1 MLWLVE
7 ADLATTGKLDVG
19 HGTPSFFMNRGAS
32 DAPFCER
39 SHFGCQV
46 VAHEIEFVWAIFIGG
61 VERGFSGRECE
72 NEPAVAGIDGHESE
86 NVAEEG
92 AVCVSVLCVD
102 DYVSTRDH

>member
-19 HGTPSFFMNRGAS
+19 DGTPSFFVNCRARN
-32 DAPFCER
+32 ALFPER
-39 SHFGCQV
+39 SHFRFQV
-46 VAHEIEFVWAIFIGG
+46 VANEIELVWAVFIGG
-61 VERGFSGRECE
+61 VERGLSGRECE